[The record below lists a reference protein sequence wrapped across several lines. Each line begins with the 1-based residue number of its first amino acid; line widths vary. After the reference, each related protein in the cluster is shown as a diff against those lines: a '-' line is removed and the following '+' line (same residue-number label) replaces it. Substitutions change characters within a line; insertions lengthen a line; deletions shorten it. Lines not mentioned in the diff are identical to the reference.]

1 MQIRLAKYLAQSGV
15 ASRRKAE
22 ELIGAGLVQVNGET
36 VREPGRKVGPGCD
49 RVTVEGR
56 EVAPTQDLVY
66 LILHKPAGYVT
77 TVRDPW
83 GRPTVMD
90 LVPETYARF
99 RLFPAGRLDQET
111 TGLLLLTND
120 GETALAL
127 THPRYQ
133 VAKVYEALVKGV
145 PRAGTLRRLRQ
156 GIRLEDGLTYPAK
169 VDILRVKEGNA
180 TLKITVYEGRKRLIR
195 RMCRAAGHPV
205 LALKRVAMGPL
216 VLGDLP
222 PGKTRALRAA
232 EVKKLLGAGVAHV
245 QARAHARARA
255 CALPERAK
263 REGVTRPDKEGS

>member
-1 MQIRLAKYLAQSGV
+1 MRVRLPKYLAGSGV

-22 ELIGAGLVQVNGET
+22 ELIDAGVVQVNGET
-36 VREPGRKVGPGCD
+36 IREPGRKIDPDSD
-49 RVTVEGR
+49 RVTVGGR
-56 EVAPTQDLVY
+56 EVVPVKELVY
-66 LILHKPAGYVT
+66 LVLHKPAGYVT

-83 GRPTVMD
+83 GRPTVLD
-90 LVPETYARF
+90 LVPGEYARF

-120 GETALAL
+120 GETAQTL

-133 VAKVYEALVKGV
+133 AAKVYEALVKGV
-145 PRAGTLRRLRQ
+145 PRAGALQSLRQ
-156 GIRLEDGLTYPAK
+156 GILLEDGLTSPAK

-180 TLKITVYEGRKRLIR
+180 TLRITVHEGRKRLIR

-222 PGKTRALRAA
+222 AGKTRTLTTTEIKRLRN
-232 EVKKLLGAGVAHV
+232 AG
-245 QARAHARARA
+245 
-255 CALPERAK
+255 ALPQQAK
-263 REGVTRPDKEGS
+263 REGVARTRAQEPDKEGS

>member
-22 ELIGAGLVQVNGET
+22 ELIGAGLVQVNGKT
-36 VREPGRKVGPGCD
+36 VREPGRKVDPDCD
-49 RVTVEGR
+49 RVTVAGR
-56 EVAPTQDLVY
+56 EVAPAQELIYLV
-66 LILHKPAGYVT
+66 LHKPAGYVT

-90 LVPETYARF
+90 LVPEKYARF

-145 PRAGTLRRLRQ
+145 PRAGTLRHLRR
-156 GIRLEDGLTYPAK
+156 GIRLEDGPTLPAK
-169 VDILRVKEGNA
+169 VDILRIEEGNA

-216 VLGDLP
+216 ALGDLP
-222 PGKTRALRAA
+222 AGKTRVLRAA
-232 EVKKLLGAGVAHV
+232 EVKRLLGIGDLAG
-245 QARAHARARA
+245 
-255 CALPERAK
+255 RAK
-263 REGVTRPDKEGS
+263 REGVARPEKEGS